1 MLVVDEAHS
10 VGVRGPRG
18 TGLAAELGVAGK
30 VDVLIGTFGKAF
42 GSTGAY
48 AIMEPEVREYLVNH
62 MRSLIFTT
70 GLPPV
75 VLNWSDFV
83 LRHAAEMDA
92 ERAKLKRMSD
102 RLRAIF
108 TAAGVKTDGDSQIVP
123 FMVGEDRDAEL
134 MAEKFQ
140 DNGFLVFPIRPPTV
154 PAHTS
159 RLRFSLTAAL
169 DESDIEAVG
178 KLL

>member
-1 MLVVDEAHS
+1 M
-10 VGVRGPRG
+10 
-18 TGLAAELGVAGK
+18 
-30 VDVLIGTFGKAF
+30 
-42 GSTGAY
+42 
-48 AIMEPEVREYLVNH
+48 
-62 MRSLIFTT
+62 
-70 GLPPV
+70 
-75 VLNWSDFV
+75 LNWSDFV

>member
-1 MLVVDEAHS
+1 
-10 VGVRGPRG
+10 
-18 TGLAAELGVAGK
+18 
-30 VDVLIGTFGKAF
+30 
-42 GSTGAY
+42 
-48 AIMEPEVREYLVNH
+48 
-62 MRSLIFTT
+62 
-70 GLPPV
+70 
-75 VLNWSDFV
+75 
-83 LRHAAEMDA
+83 
-92 ERAKLKRMSD
+92 
-102 RLRAIF
+102 
-108 TAAGVKTDGDSQIVP
+108 
-123 FMVGEDRDAEL
+123 